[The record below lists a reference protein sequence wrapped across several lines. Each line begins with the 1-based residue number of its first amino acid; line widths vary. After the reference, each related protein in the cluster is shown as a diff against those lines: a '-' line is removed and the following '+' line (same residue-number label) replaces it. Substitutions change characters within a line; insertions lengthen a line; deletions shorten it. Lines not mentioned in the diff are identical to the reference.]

1 MSTQQSLLSGAGAGG
16 GRVVDVDIADRME
29 QSFLDYSMSVIVGRA
44 LPDVRDGLKPVQR
57 RILFAMWEAGLRP
70 DRPYRKC
77 ASAVGDVMKKY
88 HPHGDSSIYEA
99 LVRMAQDFSTREPLV
114 DGHGN
119 FGSVDGDSAAAMR
132 YTEARLSV
140 IAMELLA
147 GIDED
152 TVDFAPN
159 YDGYESE
166 PVVLPARFPNLLVN
180 GATGIAVGMAT
191 NIPPHNLVESI
202 NACLHLITSPDA
214 TVDDLMRFMPA
225 PDFPTGARIVDTPG
239 IRDAY
244 LTGRGAITM
253 EAVAATETRSGGLPR
268 IVVTEIPYQVNKA
281 AMLEKTAELVK
292 AKKLDEIR
300 DLRDESS
307 RDGMRVVIELKRGE
321 DPAAVL
327 TKLYRLTDLRTNFN
341 VNFVALVPDARGG
354 APQPRT
360 IGLKEALEHYLRH
373 QRTVLT
379 RRTQHR
385 RDKAAARAH
394 VLEGLLIA
402 LDHLDEVI
410 ALIRA
415 AESAEVARGAL
426 MERYALSEIQATAI
440 LDMQLRRLAQ
450 LERQKIAD
458 EHQALLALILE
469 LDAILGDPGK
479 LDALLAEELRE
490 LKKLHG
496 NPRRSRL
503 ARQGEAQE
511 DDALADAPAPVL
523 EAQRVTVYVTAGG
536 YLKSVPARRIS
547 APHSHPKDPVVAVL
561 RGTTDATALLVDA
574 DGGGYRLSLGDVPVT
589 TLRQRGTTVAQLL
602 GEGPDAPIAGAVVLV
617 DGGTGPPAGP
627 AEGGVDDAARPF
639 VVTVSARGLV
649 KRTERAEYEGRTRAM
664 IAAGV
669 KDDDAIV
676 AVATCAESEHL
687 LLAHDGGYVTRF
699 AVEEARPMGRGAA
712 GVAGIQVPKGARV
725 VALSVVPAED
735 DAAVE
740 VLTVGV
746 DGGAKRT
753 ALGEYPSKGRGGKG
767 LQTGADVLAWCG
779 AAAALQVPVGEEV
792 QVVRAVELPAGRRA
806 ASMDAVLPTVTGPV
820 TPEQA

>member
-1 MSTQQSLLSGAGAGG
+1 VSTQQNLLSGAAD
-16 GRVVDVDIADRME
+16 GRIVDVDIADRME

-119 FGSVDGDSAAAMR
+119 FGSVDGDGAAAMR
-132 YTEARLSV
+132 YTEARLSK
-140 IAMELLA
+140 IAMELLD
-147 GIDED
+147 GIDES
-152 TVDFAPN
+152 TVDFVPN
-159 YDGYESE
+159 YDGYEEE

-180 GATGIAVGMAT
+180 GASGIAVGMAT
-191 NIPPHNLVESI
+191 NIPPHNLGEAI
-202 NACLHLITSPDA
+202 DACLHLIKRPDA
-214 TVDDLMRFMPA
+214 TVDDLMRFVPA

-281 AMLEKTAELVK
+281 SMLEKTAELVK

-321 DPAAVL
+321 DPAKVL
-327 TKLYRLTDLRTNFN
+327 AKLYKLTDLRTNFN
-341 VNFVALVPDARGG
+341 VNFVALVPDAKGG
-354 APQPRT
+354 FPQPQT
-360 IGLKEALEHYLRH
+360 IGLREALVQYLQH

-379 RRTQHR
+379 RRTTFR
-385 RDKAAARAH
+385 RDRAAARAH
-394 VLEGLLIA
+394 VLEGLLVA

-415 AESAEVARGAL
+415 AESADVARTQL
-426 MERYALSEIQATAI
+426 MERYDLSEIQATAI
-440 LDMQLRRLAQ
+440 LDMQLRRLAR
-450 LERQKIAD
+450 LEREKIAA
-458 EHQALLALILE
+458 EHRELLALIAELE
-469 LDAILGDPGK
+469 AILADPAK
-479 LDALLAEELRE
+479 LDALLADE
-490 LKKLHG
+490 LKEIKKRHG

-503 ARQGEAQE
+503 TGQGEAQE
-511 DDALADAPAPVL
+511 DAALAEAPAPVL
-523 EAQRVTVYVTAGG
+523 EAQAVTVYVTAAG

-547 APHSHPKDPVVAVL
+547 APHNHDKDPVVAVL
-561 RGTTDATALLVDA
+561 RGTTDDTALLIDA
-574 DGGGYRLSLGDVPVT
+574 EGGGYRIALADVPVT
-589 TLRQRGTTVAQLL
+589 TMRQRGTTVAQLL
-602 GEGPDAPIAGAVVLV
+602 GEGPDAPIAGAVLL
-617 DGGTGPPAGP
+617 GP
-627 AEGGVDDAARPF
+627 EVET
-639 VVTVSARGLV
+639 VVTVSANGLV
-649 KRTERAEYEGRTRAM
+649 KRTTRDEYEGRTRAM

-676 AVATCAESEHL
+676 AVATCGDDEHL
-687 LLAHDGGYVTRF
+687 VLAHSGGLVTRF
-699 AVEEARPMGRGAA
+699 AAADVRPMGRGAA
-712 GVAGIQVPKGARV
+712 GVAGLQVPKDARV
-725 VALSVVPAED
+725 VSLSVVPAD
-735 DAAVE
+735 DGPEAPE
-740 VLTVGV
+740 ILTVAV

-753 ALGEYPSKGRGGKG
+753 ALAEYPPKGRGGKG
-767 LQTGADVLAWCG
+767 LQTGASALAWCG
-779 AAAALQVPVGEEV
+779 AAVALQVPGEEGHR
-792 QVVRAVELPAGRRA
+792 VVRAVELPAERRA
-806 ASMDAVLPTVTGPV
+806 GRLAPVLPAVTGPV
-820 TPEQA
+820 TAEADPGV

>member
-1 MSTQQSLLSGAGAGG
+1 MSTQQSLLSGAGG
-16 GRVVDVDIADRME
+16 GRIVDVDIAERME

-57 RILFAMWEAGLRP
+57 RILYAMWEAGLRP

-119 FGSVDGDSAAAMR
+119 FGSVDGDGAAAMR
-132 YTEARLSV
+132 YTEARLSP
-140 IAMELLA
+140 IAMELLD

-152 TVDFAPN
+152 TVDFVPN
-159 YDGYESE
+159 YDGYETE

-180 GATGIAVGMAT
+180 GASGIAVGMAT
-191 NIPPHNLVESI
+191 NIPPHNLSEVI
-202 NACLHLITSPDA
+202 DACVHLIRRPDA
-214 TVDDLMRFMPA
+214 TVDDLMRFVPA

-268 IVVTEIPYQVNKA
+268 IVVTEIPYQINKA
-281 AMLEKTAELVK
+281 ALLEKTAELVK

-321 DPAAVL
+321 DPAKVL
-327 TKLYRLTDLRTNFN
+327 AKLYKLTDLRTNFN

-360 IGLKEALEHYLRH
+360 IGLVEALQQYLVH
-373 QRTVLT
+373 QRAVLT
-379 RRTQHR
+379 RRTTYR

-415 AESAEVARGAL
+415 ADSADVARTQL
-426 MERYALSEIQATAI
+426 MERYALSEVQATAI
-440 LDMQLRRLAQ
+440 LDMQLRRLAR
-450 LERQKIAD
+450 LEREKIAA
-458 EHQALLALILE
+458 EHRELLALIAE
-469 LDAILGDPGK
+469 LDAILADPAK
-479 LDALLAEELRE
+479 LDALLTDE
-490 LKKLHG
+490 LKEIRKRHG
-496 NPRRSRL
+496 NPRRSRI
-503 ARQGEAQE
+503 AGQGEAQ
-511 DDALADAPAPVL
+511 DDAALADAPAPVL
-523 EAQRVTVYVTAGG
+523 EAQAVTVYVTAGG

-547 APHSHPKDPVVAVL
+547 APHSHPRDPVVAVL
-561 RGTTDATALLVDA
+561 AGTTDDTALLIDA
-574 DGGGYRLSLGDVPVT
+574 EGGGYRVALADVPVT
-589 TLRQRGTTVAQLL
+589 TMRQRGTTVAQLL
-602 GEGPDAPIAGAVVLV
+602 GEGPDAPIAGAVLL
-617 DGGTGPPAGP
+617 G
-627 AEGGVDDAARPF
+627 DAPT

-649 KRTERAEYEGRTRAM
+649 KRTERAEFEGRTRTM

-669 KDDDAIV
+669 KDDDEIV
-676 AVATCAESEHL
+676 AVAGAADGEHL
-687 LLAHDGGYVTRF
+687 VLAHSGGLVTRF
-699 AVEEARPMGRGAA
+699 AVDEVRPMGRGAA
-712 GVAGIQVPKGARV
+712 GVAGLQVPRGARV
-725 VALSVVPAED
+725 VSLSVVPASD
-735 DAAVE
+735 DAE
-740 VLTVGV
+740 SPPEILTVAA

-753 ALGEYPSKGRGGKG
+753 PLGDYPPKGRGGKG
-767 LQTGADVLAWCG
+767 LQTGATALAWCG
-779 AAAALQVPVGEEV
+779 AASALHLVAEDEGR
-792 QVVRAVELPAGRRA
+792 VVRAVELPVERRA
-806 ASMDAVLPTVTGPV
+806 ARLSPVLPAVSGPV
-820 TPEQA
+820 VGERA

>member
-1 MSTQQSLLSGAGAGG
+1 LSTQQSLLSGAGG
-16 GRVVDVDIADRME
+16 GRVLDVDIADRME

-132 YTEARLSV
+132 YTEARLSL

-152 TVDFAPN
+152 TVDFVPN

-191 NIPPHNLVESI
+191 NIPPHNLGETI
-202 NACLHLITSPDA
+202 NACLHLLGAPDA
-214 TVDDLMRFMPA
+214 TVDDLMRHLPG

-281 AMLEKTAELVK
+281 TMLEKTAELVK
-292 AKKLDEIR
+292 SKKLDEVR

-327 TKLYRLTDLRTNFN
+327 AKLYKLTDLRMNFN
-341 VNFVALVPDARGG
+341 VNFVALVPDARGA

-360 IGLKEALEHYLRH
+360 IGLKEALDQYLVH

-385 RDKAAARAH
+385 RDRAAARAH

-415 AESAEVARGAL
+415 AESADVARGQL
-426 MERYALSEIQATAI
+426 MERYGLSEVQATAI

-450 LERQKIAD
+450 LERRKIAA
-458 EHQALLALILE
+458 EHAELVALLGE
-469 LDAILGDPGK
+469 LDAILADAGK
-479 LDALLAEELRE
+479 LDALLAGELRA
-490 LKKLHG
+490 LRKAHG

-503 ARQGEAQE
+503 AQQGEPQE
-511 DDALADAPAPVL
+511 DEALGEAATPVL
-523 EAQRVTVYVTAGG
+523 EAQHVIVYVTAGG

-547 APHSHPKDPVVAVL
+547 APHTHPRDPVVAVL
-561 RGTTDATALLVDA
+561 RGTTDATALLIDA

-589 TLRQRGTTVAQLL
+589 TMRQRGTTVAQLL
-602 GEGPDAPIAGAVVLV
+602 GEGPGAPIAGAVVLGGTAGATAV
-617 DGGTGPPAGP
+617 GDGGP
-627 AEGGVDDAARPF
+627 DRPH
-639 VVTVSARGLV
+639 VVTVSARGLI
-649 KRTERAEYEGRTRAM
+649 KRTERSEYEGRTRAM

-676 AVATCAESEHL
+676 AVATCGDDDHL
-687 LLAHDGGYVTRF
+687 LLANDGGLVTRF
-699 AVEEARPMGRGAA
+699 AARDVRPMGRGAA
-712 GVAGIQVPKGARV
+712 GVAGMQVPDGRRV
-725 VALSVVPAED
+725 VALSVAPAD
-735 DAAVE
+735 DDGPAA
-740 VLTVGV
+740 VLTVSA
-746 DGGAKRT
+746 DGGAKR
-753 ALGEYPSKGRGGKG
+753 ADLSEYPVKGRGGKG
-767 LQTGADVLAWCG
+767 LQTGAQALAWCG
-779 AAAALQVPVGEEV
+779 VAETLQVPVGEEV
-792 QVVRAVELPAGRRA
+792 RVVRAVELPAGRRA
-806 ASMDAVLPTVTGPV
+806 APLEAVLPVVTGPV
-820 TPEQA
+820 TAEGV

>member
-1 MSTQQSLLSGAGAGG
+1 VSIQQNLLSDD
-16 GRVVDVDIADRME
+16 GRIVDVDIADRME

-119 FGSVDGDSAAAMR
+119 FGSVDGDGAAAMR
-132 YTEARLSV
+132 YTEARLSK

-159 YDGYESE
+159 YDGYEQE

-180 GATGIAVGMAT
+180 GASGIAVGMAT
-191 NIPPHNLVESI
+191 NIPPHNLNETI
-202 NACLHLITSPDA
+202 DACLHLIAKPES
-214 TVDDLMRFMPA
+214 TVDQLMKIMPA

-281 AMLEKTAELVK
+281 AMLEKMAELVK

-321 DPAAVL
+321 DPAKVL
-327 TKLYRLTDLRTNFN
+327 AELYKLTELRTNFN
-341 VNFVALVPDARGG
+341 VNFVALVPDARGA
-354 APQPRT
+354 APQPQT
-360 IGLKEALEHYLRH
+360 LGLKEALEQYVVH

-379 RRTQHR
+379 RRTTFR
-385 RDKAAARAH
+385 REKAAARAH

-415 AESAEVARGAL
+415 AESAEQARGQL
-426 MERYALSEIQATAI
+426 MERFALSEIQATAI

-450 LERQKIAD
+450 LERRKIAE
-458 EHQALLALILE
+458 EHAELIALIAE
-469 LDAILGDPGK
+469 LDAILADPDK
-479 LDALLAEELRE
+479 LDALLAIELKE
-490 LKKLHG
+490 LKKAHG
-496 NPRRSRL
+496 NPRRSRI
-503 ARQGEAQE
+503 AAQGEAQA
-511 DDALADAPAPVL
+511 DDALSDAPAPIL
-523 EAQRVTVYVTAGG
+523 EAQSVTVYISAAG

-547 APHSHPKDPVVAVL
+547 APHSHPRDPVVAVL
-561 RGTTDATALLVDA
+561 RGTTEDTVLLIDAE
-574 DGGGYRLSLGDVPVT
+574 GGGYRIGLGDVPVST
-589 TLRQRGTTVAQLL
+589 MRQRGTTIAQLL
-602 GEGPDAPIAGAVVLV
+602 GDGPDAPIVGAVLL
-617 DGGTGPPAGP
+617 
-627 AEGGVDDAARPF
+627 DAACPT
-639 VVTVSARGLV
+639 VLTVSARGLV

-669 KDDDAIV
+669 RDDDEIV
-676 AVATCAESEHL
+676 GVAACADGDHI
-687 LLAHDGGYVTRF
+687 LLAHDGGLVARF
-699 AVEEARPMGRGAA
+699 PADDARAMGRSAA
-712 GVAGIQVPKGARV
+712 GVAGMQVPDGSRIV
-725 VALSVVPAED
+725 SVSVAPAGAED
-735 DAAVE
+735 GVE
-740 VLTVGV
+740 VLTLAR
-746 DGGAKRT
+746 DGAAKRT
-753 ALGEYPSKGRGGKG
+753 PLEEYPPKGRGGKG
-767 LQTGADVLAWCG
+767 VQTGTDALAWCG
-779 AAAALQVPVGEEV
+779 VAADLQVPAGEEY
-792 QVVRAVELPAGRRA
+792 VVLRPVEVTAARRAGRFGSGSSA
-806 ASMDAVLPTVTGPV
+806 VTGPV
-820 TPEQA
+820 VAELAEID

>member
-1 MSTQQSLLSGAGAGG
+1 MSTQQNLLSGMNG
-16 GRVVDVDIADRME
+16 GRVLDVDIADRME
-29 QSFLDYSMSVIVGRA
+29 SSFLDYSMSVIVGRA

-119 FGSVDGDSAAAMR
+119 FGSVDGDGAAAMR
-132 YTEARLSV
+132 YTEARLSK

-180 GATGIAVGMAT
+180 GASGIAVGMAT
-191 NIPPHNLVESI
+191 NIPPHNLGETI
-202 NACLHLITSPDA
+202 DACLHLIKRPDA
-214 TVDDLMRFMPA
+214 TVDDLMRHVPA

-281 AMLEKTAELVK
+281 TLLEKTAELVK
-292 AKKLDEIR
+292 SKKLDEIR

-321 DPAAVL
+321 DPAKVL
-327 TKLYRLTDLRTNFN
+327 TKLYKLTDLRTNFN
-341 VNFVALVPDARGG
+341 VNFVALVPGAKGG
-354 APQPRT
+354 APQPQT
-360 IGLKEALEHYLRH
+360 IGLKEALEQYVAH

-379 RRTQHR
+379 RRTTHR

-415 AESAEVARGAL
+415 ADSAEVARGQL
-426 MERYALSEIQATAI
+426 MERYELSEIQATAI

-450 LERQKIAD
+450 LERQKIAE
-458 EHQALLALILE
+458 EHRELVALIAE
-469 LDAILGDPGK
+469 LDAILADPAK
-479 LDALLAEELRE
+479 LDALLTDE
-490 LKKLHG
+490 LKAVKAKHG

-503 ARQGEAQE
+503 TGQGEAQE

-523 EAQRVTVYVTAGG
+523 DAQAVTVYVTAGG

-547 APHSHPKDPVVAVL
+547 APHSHEKDPVVTVL
-561 RGTTDATALLVDA
+561 RGTTDDTALLIDA
-574 DGGGYRLSLGDVPVT
+574 EGGGYRIALADVPVT
-589 TLRQRGTTVAQLL
+589 TMRQRGTTIAQLL
-602 GEGPDAPIAGAVVLV
+602 GEGPDGPIAGAVLL
-617 DGGTGPPAGP
+617 GPSAPTI
-627 AEGGVDDAARPF
+627 
-639 VVTVSARGLV
+639 VTVSARGLV

-669 KDDDAIV
+669 KDDDTIV
-676 AVATCAESEHL
+676 AVTGCGEDDHL
-687 LLAHDGGYVTRF
+687 VLAHSGGLVTRF
-699 AVEEARPMGRGAA
+699 AAEEVRPMGRSAA
-712 GVAGIQVPKGARV
+712 GVAGMQVPDGDRIV
-725 VALSVVPAED
+725 SVSVVPASEEG
-735 DAAVE
+735 AEHVE
-740 VLTVGV
+740 IVTIAV
-746 DGGAKRT
+746 DGAAKRT
-753 ALGEYPSKGRGGKG
+753 GLGEYPAKGRGGKG
-767 LQTGADVLAWCG
+767 LQTGTEELAWCG
-779 AAAALQVPVGEEV
+779 AAEALQIPVTDGYA
-792 QVVRAVELPAGRRA
+792 VVRTVELPPDRRA
-806 ASMDAVLPTVTGPV
+806 ARLQGGSAPVTGPV
-820 TPEQA
+820 TAEARA